1 MIDRFVD
8 RLVSV
13 LVFGVFSDDG
23 DAHFVLGVSQRE
35 QKIIPGFEFRW
46 RGYDPKT
53 FGDEFVEPVVPE
65 GQGDFV
71 DREIPIFLLDDRF
84 DRDVAEQGYF
94 LLFLARDTLFAAADE
109 HIGLDADL
117 AELTD
122 RVLCWFGFDLCGGLE
137 VWYQGQVDEQ
147 AVFSADVLWELAN
160 RFEERQ
166 AFDVPDGSSD
176 FRDDDIGFGI
186 G

>member
-13 LVFGVFSDDG
+13 FVFGVLTDDG

-35 QKIIPGFEFRW
+35 QEIIPGFEFR
-46 RGYDPKT
+46 RGGYDPKT
-53 FGDEFVEPVVPE
+53 FGDEFVQAVVPE

-71 DREIPIFLLDDRF
+71 DREIPIFLFDDRF
-84 DRDVAEQGYF
+84 DWDVAEQGYF
-94 LLFLARDTLFAAADE
+94 LLFLARDALVATADE

-117 AELTD
+117 PELTD
-122 RVLCWFGFDLCGGLE
+122 RVLRWFGFDLCGGLE
-137 VWYQGQVDEQ
+137 VRHQGQVDEQ